1 MKNYYKTLLVRFGI
15 DFIIIREVM
24 GLVLLVLVLC
34 LNMIIIIIKGIM
46 ILIVVMIV
54 IVIIIIETHYIA
66 CNNNKDDTTLKEIED
81 IMNIIMM
88 NEVEDTMLDIMMMVT
103 PLLLD
108 IRNHLIKRVI
118 RNIPKM
124 QNTLSQ

>member
-1 MKNYYKTLLVRFGI
+1 
-15 DFIIIREVM
+15 
-24 GLVLLVLVLC
+24 
-34 LNMIIIIIKGIM
+34 M